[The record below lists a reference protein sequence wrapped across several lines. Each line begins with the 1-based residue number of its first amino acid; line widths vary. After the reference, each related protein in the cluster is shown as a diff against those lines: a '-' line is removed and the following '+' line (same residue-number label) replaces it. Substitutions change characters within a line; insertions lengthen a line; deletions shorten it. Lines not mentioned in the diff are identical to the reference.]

1 MPSVKPQQKH
11 PAKQPAPVGA
21 PHPAGQPA
29 GPDTPTRLFYLGLGF
44 TALGTAL
51 VLTGASPDAGLKFGV
66 AGGIL
71 ALATRLFSRH
81 GFGALLLTLGLVAS
95 LAKALKD
102 RLDGAAP
109 AEEAPAPLHGRPL
122 GEGLP
127 PLEIFGPPGPPP
139 AHAAAEDAGRAVV
152 AALAE
157 FGVPAEVTGSRTGPV
172 VSRYGLKLGPGV
184 SVRKLYALEGDLA
197 LALGV
202 PSVRVVEEG
211 GRLWLEVPN
220 RKRGTVVLR
229 DVLEQY
235 RGRLPRGELPL
246 VVGVDV
252 FGRPLSLPLEGMPHV
267 LVAGATGSG
276 KSVCLHSILLGLVA
290 LLPPEELRFVFI
302 DPKQVEMAA
311 YEDLPHLAAPI
322 AGAPEEAVAVLQWA
336 VDEMER
342 RYGVLRE
349 LRVRSVTSI
358 PKEERPFPFLVVV
371 VDELA
376 DLLLSGDAG
385 KEAENLLVRLAQ
397 KARAAGIHLILAT
410 QRPDA
415 RVLSGLIR
423 SNVPGRIALR
433 CAKSGD
439 SEIILDAPGAERLLG
454 KGDALILVPG
464 QGDFVRAQVAWVP
477 GDVPARV
484 SAWWRENRPGAAYLF
499 DPSRGRPA
507 VPAGG
512 APAESGKDAEEES
525 LLERALEVALKHGRV
540 SAGLLQRELGVG
552 GGRASKLLAEMEARG
567 WIGPARGNKPREVL
581 INRPGRES

>member
-1 MPSVKPQQKH
+1 MSPRLQK
-11 PAKQPAPVGA
+11 ANNKQPPGL
-21 PHPAGQPA
+21 PGNFER
-29 GPDTPTRLFYLGLGF
+29 PDGSDTATRLFWLGVGF
-44 TALGTAL
+44 AAVGVIL
-51 VLTGASPDAGLKFGV
+51 VLSGISASTGLKFMV
-66 AGGIL
+66 AGGTL
-71 ALATRLFSRH
+71 ALAVRLFSRH
-81 GFGALLLTLGLVAS
+81 GFAALLLPFGLIAS
-95 LAKALKD
+95 LAEVLKS
-102 RLDGAAP
+102 RLDGPAP
-109 AEEAPAPLHGRPL
+109 VEVEPAPLFGQPL

-127 PLEIFGPPGPPP
+127 PLALFGPPGPP
-139 AHAAAEDAGRAVV
+139 ATHGAAEDAGRAVV

-157 FGVPAEVTGSRTGPV
+157 FSVPAEVTGVRTGPV
-172 VSRYGLKLGPGV
+172 VSRYGLKLGSGV
-184 SVRKLYALEGDLA
+184 SVRKLYTLEGDLA

-235 RGRLPRGELPL
+235 RGRLPKGELPL

-252 FGRPLSLPLEGMPHV
+252 FGKPLSLPLESMPHV

-342 RYGVLRE
+342 RYGELKR

-358 PKEERPFPFLVVV
+358 PKKERPFPFLVVV

-385 KEAENLLVRLAQ
+385 KEAETLLVRLAQ

-477 GDVPARV
+477 GDVPAKV
-484 SAWWRENRPGAAYLF
+484 SAWWRENRPGAGYLF
-499 DPSRGRPA
+499 
-507 VPAGG
+507 
-512 APAESGKDAEEES
+512 APQDGKTAPGPPSGKSRKEEEDDA
-525 LLERALEVALKHGRV
+525 LLREALDVALKHGRV
-540 SAGLLQRELGVG
+540 SAGLLQRELGIG
-552 GGRASKLLAEMEARG
+552 GGRASKLLAEMEKRG
-567 WIGPARGNKPREVL
+567 WIGPTRGNRAREVL
-581 INRPGRES
+581 IERPKENQE

>member
-1 MPSVKPQQKH
+1 MPSRTQKS
-11 PAKQPAPVGA
+11 PAKQPPGL
-21 PHPAGQPA
+21 PGNFER
-29 GPDTPTRLFYLGLGF
+29 PDGSDTAARLFWLGVGFAVLGV
-44 TALGTAL
+44 
-51 VLTGASPDAGLKFGV
+51 VLIVTGASADAGLKFAV
-66 AGGIL
+66 AGGTL
-71 ALATRLFSRH
+71 ALAVRLFSRH
-81 GFGALLLTLGLVAS
+81 GFAALLLPFGLIAS
-95 LAKALKD
+95 LAAALKT
-102 RLDGAAP
+102 RLDG
-109 AEEAPAPLHGRPL
+109 PAPVEVEPASLSGQPL

-127 PLEIFGPPGPPP
+127 PLDLFGPPGPPP
-139 AHAAAEDAGRAVV
+139 AHGAAEDAGRAVV

-157 FGVPAEVTGSRTGPV
+157 FNVPAEVTGVRTGPV
-172 VSRYGLKLGPGV
+172 VSRYGLKLGSGV
-184 SVRKLYALEGDLA
+184 SVRKLYTLEGDLA

-235 RGRLPRGELPL
+235 RDKLPGGELPL
-246 VVGVDV
+246 VIGADV
-252 FGRPLSLPLEGMPHV
+252 FGKPLSLPLEGMPHV
-267 LVAGATGSG
+267 LVAGATGAG
-276 KSVCLHSILLGLVA
+276 KSVCVHSVLLGLIA
-290 LLPPEELRFVFI
+290 LFPPEELRFVFI

-322 AGAPEEAVAVLQWA
+322 AGTPEEAVSVLSWA

-342 RYGVLRE
+342 RYGELKR
-349 LRVRSVTSI
+349 LRVRSVTSV
-358 PKEERPFPFLVVV
+358 PKKERPFPFLVIV

-385 KEAENLLVRLAQ
+385 KEAETLLVRLAQ

-439 SEIILDAPGAERLLG
+439 SEIILDSPGAERLLG

-464 QGDFVRAQVAWVP
+464 QGDLVRAQVAWVP
-477 GDVPARV
+477 GDVPAKV
-484 SAWWRENRPGAAYLF
+484 SAWWRENRPGAGYLF
-499 DPSRGRPA
+499 TPQEEGKAAPGPSP
-507 VPAGG
+507 
-512 APAESGKDAEEES
+512 GKSRKEEEDEA
-525 LLERALEVALKHGRV
+525 LLREALDVALKHGRV
-540 SAGLLQRELGVG
+540 SAGLLQRELGIG
-552 GGRASKLLAEMEARG
+552 GGRVSKLLAEMEKRG
-567 WIGPARGNKPREVL
+567 WIGPARGNRAREVL
-581 INRPGRES
+581 VEKAPE

>member
-1 MPSVKPQQKH
+1 MPPVRPQQKH
-11 PAKQPAPVGA
+11 PAKQPAGAGA
-21 PHPAGQPA
+21 PHQAGRPA
-29 GPDTPTRLFYLGLGF
+29 GPDTPTLLFYLGLGF
-44 TALGTAL
+44 AALGAAL
-51 VLTGASPDAGLKFGV
+51 ALTGASADAGLKFAV
-66 AGGIL
+66 AGGTL
-71 ALATRLFSRH
+71 ALAARLFSRH
-81 GFGALLLTLGLVAS
+81 GFGVLLLPLGLAAS
-95 LAKALKD
+95 LVKALKD

-109 AEEAPAPLHGRPL
+109 AEEAPVPLHGQPL

-172 VSRYGLKLGPGV
+172 VSRYGLRLGPGV

-235 RGRLPRGELPL
+235 RGGLPRGELPL

-252 FGRPLSLPLEGMPHV
+252 FGRPLSLPLESMPHV

-358 PKEERPFPFLVVV
+358 PKEGRPFPFLVVV

-499 DPSRGRPA
+499 DPSRGKPPA
-507 VPAGG
+507 PAGG
-512 APAESGKDAEEES
+512 TPAESGKDAEEDA
-525 LLERALEVALKHGRV
+525 LLEKALEVALKHGKV

-581 INRPGRES
+581 VEKPGGES